1 MDTYFQEKN
10 AREASTPAPVTAMC
24 LSQSTSRYKLNA
36 NVLIVDSQPNVLPA
50 YGTASNTSINNN
62 AKPNVP
68 LLLITTN
75 GTAMSNNQPV
85 APEVAAAAPP
95 PRRATSSY
103 RPPPPSTHTITRS
116 QVRSTTQLII
126 TQILRQSLTTQER
139 NRALLA
145 GRHVDEAT
153 LTKLVAAGLE
163 MRRRYILR
171 QSHLFD
177 RIFYMKA
184 NVLSDYYCMET
195 LEHRV
200 HSLGTVFAQR
210 ARDRE
215 FAARR
220 AGGGED
226 AATSRRG

>member
-1 MDTYFQEKN
+1 
-10 AREASTPAPVTAMC
+10 
-24 LSQSTSRYKLNA
+24 
-36 NVLIVDSQPNVLPA
+36 
-50 YGTASNTSINNN
+50 
-62 AKPNVP
+62 
-68 LLLITTN
+68 
-75 GTAMSNNQPV
+75 MSNNQPV

-226 AATSRRG
+226 AATSRRR